1 MLEDFETRHRDEF
14 EKILELLTKE
24 MKAEAAAERAR
35 QKVLEA
41 SKDIE
46 KNQKKKVFASDK
58 LKDAEFLGEN
68 STLLIVEGN
77 SAAASMAVARDIT
90 KYGILAIK
98 GKILNCL
105 AHPEEKIFQNEEIKL
120 LLSAMNIVP
129 GKYDNKK
136 LRYGKIA
143 ICTDAD

>member
-1 MLEDFETRHRDEF
+1 MLEEFETRHRDEF
-14 EKILELLTKE
+14 EKVLELLTKE

-68 STLLIVEGN
+68 STLLIVEGD
-77 SAAASMAVARDIT
+77 SAAASMAMARDIT
-90 KYGILAIK
+90 KIFSLVLPQKTSILQ
-98 GKILNCL
+98 KIGDLV
-105 AHPEEKIFQNEEIKL
+105 IFGAVAQADSYRTGFQGASGAVGQGRAVE
-120 LLSAMNIVP
+120 P
-129 GKYDNKK
+129 GPQGD
-136 LRYGKIA
+136 
-143 ICTDAD
+143 